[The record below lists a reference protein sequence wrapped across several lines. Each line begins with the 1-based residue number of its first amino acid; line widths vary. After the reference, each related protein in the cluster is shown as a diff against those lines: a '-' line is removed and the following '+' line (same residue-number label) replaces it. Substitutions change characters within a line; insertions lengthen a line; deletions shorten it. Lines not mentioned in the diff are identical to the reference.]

1 MFPASQ
7 MFYNQQ
13 KSSVNGNWIS
23 LGTDSWTDKKK
34 KKRKVGGFRMGFV
47 MSIFHKFLKFYR
59 PNDQENKSDQS
70 FMKVIV
76 TSSPTLLYYVKVD
89 LNLGYMQATHTQSHV
104 TLGPFVSSDH
114 QLHLH
119 HREQEDTH
127 SMSTHCRPGL
137 STSDGRYGRFD
148 RFLNICAQ
156 TYTSLFYPP
165 FFFNAM

>member
-1 MFPASQ
+1 
-7 MFYNQQ
+7 
-13 KSSVNGNWIS
+13 
-23 LGTDSWTDKKK
+23 
-34 KKRKVGGFRMGFV
+34 
-47 MSIFHKFLKFYR
+47 
-59 PNDQENKSDQS
+59 
-70 FMKVIV
+70 MKVIV
-76 TSSPTLLYYVKVD
+76 TSSPTLLYSVKVD
-89 LNLGYMQATHTQSHV
+89 LNLGYMQATHTRSHV

-148 RFLNICAQ
+148 RFLNICAR

-165 FFFNAM
+165 FFSMLCKHVDSQKNTMSLHYLQSESLTS